1 MKSPQNGWRPASL
14 AQHFDAP
21 DGFRGEFG
29 WVCGFSADASFM
41 NDAAERF
48 TRLTKGQRAQE
59 GKVSIALYLD
69 PSNPQIRLPDAPG
82 IAHLPVLDIVRRPF
96 RLLHAKVALLAFRDG
111 IHYQR
116 WMLRLIV
123 STGNWTRQTLE
134 DSLDVAWCIDIP
146 SEALQDAE
154 GIGNACA
161 DIRAAWDLFEW
172 LGASFDT
179 RLLDAGSRI
188 GAPATREIVRTWIQ
202 ACIRKARGTPRLFDN
217 RKRSV
222 FEEVKARLVAANRVV
237 ARNYLAMGSGFFEA
251 VAKGEA
257 MIPRRIVQDLIDLR
271 LLTKTSE
278 VDLFVNPLACQS
290 IAISVNGLLK
300 ASPAIVVRPAAT
312 PEAAFPDKRTRG
324 LHAKFLFSANSREG
338 SNACSSPWV
347 YLGSG
352 NLTDAGFLQ
361 AAARFAG
368 NLEAGVVIHPDGV
381 EWHARRSIDG
391 ERVITNLLP
400 IQWDEDCAPQGSL
413 DSGADWSPPD
423 SEFVAP
429 PVSHFDWHERS
440 TGGELRVGAGDC
452 TGLEVLRLSGELC
465 ERLATGFL
473 WPEPMPRTVRITW
486 DAGRHEADVPVA
498 DQYGRIAATLLP
510 AIGLEEAWWQLAD
523 FPMPPEGDSQE
534 EGVEVDREQGAADK
548 FSTPNTATA
557 TPIRQMMQLIENI
570 AARQTEL
577 VPADWALWCTRLEQ
591 TLGQASGSGPVKEF
605 IRLGLNPISPLYA
618 PPFRPLFAE
627 CGASDAG
634 KLYEQ
639 TLGRVEVAWEVAGLD
654 RLGEQP

>member
-1 MKSPQNGWRPASL
+1 MSPQNGWRPASL

-29 WVCGFSADASFM
+29 WICGFSADASFM
-41 NDAAERF
+41 NDAVERF

-59 GKVSIALYLD
+59 GKLSIALYLD

-82 IAHLPVLDIVRRPF
+82 VAHLPVLDPVRCPF
-96 RLLHAKVALLAFRDG
+96 RLLHAKVALLAFRHGD
-111 IHYQR
+111 HHDR

-134 DSLDVAWCIDIP
+134 DSLDLAWRIDIP
-146 SEALQDAE
+146 SGALQDEE
-154 GIGNACA
+154 GFGEACA

-172 LGASFDT
+172 LGAKFDT
-179 RLLDAGSRI
+179 RLLEAGSHI
-188 GAPATREIVRTWIQ
+188 GAPASREVVGAWIQ
-202 ACIRKARGTPRLFDN
+202 ACIRKAHGTPRLFDN
-217 RKRSV
+217 RKRPM
-222 FEEVKARLVAANRVV
+222 FEEVKARLVSADRVV

-251 VAKGEA
+251 AVKGEA
-257 MIPRRIVQDLIDLR
+257 IIPSKIVKDLIDLR

-290 IAISVNGLLK
+290 IAISVAGLRK
-300 ASPAIVVRPAAT
+300 ASPGIVVRPAAT
-312 PEAAFPDKRTRG
+312 PEAAFPDKQTRG
-324 LHAKFLFSANSREG
+324 LHAKFLFGANSREG

-361 AAARFAG
+361 TAARFTG
-368 NLEAGVVIHPDGV
+368 NLEAGVVIYPEGV
-381 EWHARRSIDG
+381 EWCARRSVDS

-413 DSGADWSPPD
+413 ESGADWSPPD
-423 SEFVAP
+423 PEFVAP
-429 PVSHFDWHERS
+429 PVSYFDWHEQS
-440 TGGELRVGAGDC
+440 TGGELRAGAGDC
-452 TGLEVLRLSGELC
+452 TGLEVLRPSGERC
-465 ERLATGFL
+465 ERIATGFL

-486 DAGRHEADVPVA
+486 DDGGREADIPVA

-523 FPMPPEGDSQE
+523 FPMPPEGDFQE
-534 EGVEVDREQGAADK
+534 EGAEVDRELGAVDK
-548 FSTPNTATA
+548 FVTQNATAA

-570 AARQTEL
+570 AARQTTL
-577 VPADWALWCTRLEQ
+577 AAADWALWCKRLEQ
-591 TLGQASGSGPVKEF
+591 TLGQARDSDPVKAF
-605 IRLGLNPISPLYA
+605 IRLGLNPLRPLYA
-618 PPFRPLFAE
+618 SPFRPAFAE
-627 CGASDAG
+627 HGASDAG
-634 KLYEQ
+634 RLYEQ
-639 TLGRVEVAWEVAGLD
+639 TLGRIEAAWEVAGLAP
-654 RLGEQP
+654 LGEQS

>member
-1 MKSPQNGWRPASL
+1 MKSSQNGWSPTSL

-82 IAHLPVLDIVRRPF
+82 VAHLPILDAARRPF
-96 RLLHAKVALLAFRDG
+96 RLLHAKVALLAFRHGND
-111 IHYQR
+111 HER

-134 DSLDVAWCIDIP
+134 DSLDVAWRIEIQ
-146 SEALQDAE
+146 SEALRGVD
-154 GIGNACA
+154 GIGEACA

-172 LGASFDT
+172 LGDRFDT
-179 RLLDAGSRI
+179 RLLGADSRI
-188 GAPATREIVRTWIQ
+188 GAPASREIVRTWVQ

-217 RKRSV
+217 RKRPM
-222 FEEVKARLVAANRVV
+222 FEEVKARLVAADRVV

-251 VAKGEA
+251 AAKGEA
-257 MIPRRIVQDLIDLR
+257 MIPRRIVRDLISLK
-271 LLTKTSE
+271 LLTQTSE

-290 IAISVNGLLK
+290 IAISVKGLL
-300 ASPAIVVRPAAT
+300 AATPAIVVRPAAM
-312 PEAAFPDKRTRG
+312 PEAAFPERRVRG
-324 LHAKFLFSANSREG
+324 LHAKFLFSANSRKG
-338 SNACSSPWV
+338 SNTCSSPWA

-361 AAARFAG
+361 AAGRFLG
-368 NLEAGVVIHPDGV
+368 NLEAGVVIHPEGV
-381 EWHARRSIDG
+381 EWRARRFVDSD
-391 ERVITNLLP
+391 RVITNLLP
-400 IQWDEDCAPQGSL
+400 IQWEEDCAPQRSL
-413 DSGADWSPPD
+413 ESGADWSPPD
-423 SEFVAP
+423 SEFEAP
-429 PVSHFDWHERS
+429 PVSHFDWHEHP
-440 TGGELRVGAGDC
+440 TGGELRAGSGDHM
-452 TGLEVLRLSGELC
+452 GIEVWRPSGERC

-473 WPEPMPRTVRITW
+473 WSDPMPRTVRITW
-486 DAGRHEADVPVA
+486 DGGRREADIPVA

-510 AIGLEEAWWQLAD
+510 AIGLEEAWWELAD
-523 FPMPPEGDSQE
+523 FPMPPEGEFHE
-534 EGVEVDREQGAADK
+534 EGVDVDREPGAAR
-548 FSTPNTATA
+548 FATPSTATDS
-557 TPIRQMMQLIENI
+557 PIRQMMQLIENI
-570 AARQTEL
+570 AARQTEI

-591 TLGQASGSGPVKEF
+591 TLRQARDSGPVKEF
-605 IRLGLNPISPLYA
+605 ITLRLNPLRPLYA
-618 PPFRPLFAE
+618 RPFRPVFAE

-634 KLYEQ
+634 RLYEQ
-639 TLGRVEVAWEVAGLD
+639 ALERVEAAWEVAGLD